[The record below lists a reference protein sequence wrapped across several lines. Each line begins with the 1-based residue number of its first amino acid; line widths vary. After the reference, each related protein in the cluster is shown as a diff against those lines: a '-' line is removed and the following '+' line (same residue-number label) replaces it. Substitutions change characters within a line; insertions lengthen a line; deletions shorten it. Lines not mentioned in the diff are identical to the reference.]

1 MAINNKTDNII
12 SKTSIIPKLK
22 ILLQYVFFN
31 VYPQKKAV
39 DKTPKNT
46 EPENLI
52 LSNSH
57 CTHIEMELSQHT
69 RLKTNNKTIVNLI
82 QTKSKI

>member
-52 LSNSH
+52 LS
-57 CTHIEMELSQHT
+57 TKFFLLELYLTVESSQ
-69 RLKTNNKTIVNLI
+69 
-82 QTKSKI
+82 